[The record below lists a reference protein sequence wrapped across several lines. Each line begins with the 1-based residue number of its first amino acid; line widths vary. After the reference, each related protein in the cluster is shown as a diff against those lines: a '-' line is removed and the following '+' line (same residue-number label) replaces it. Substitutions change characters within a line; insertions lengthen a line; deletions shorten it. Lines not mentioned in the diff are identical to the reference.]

1 MAAEWFAVL
10 TLQMPLPHGGFASGT
25 KSAVLTVGP
34 DATRA
39 AILDHM
45 RGLFP
50 AEFTG
55 ANVVFFS
62 AEPNRVGGER

>member
-1 MAAEWFAVL
+1 MAADEWFAVL
-10 TLQMPLPHGGFASGT
+10 TLQMPLPGGGFAAGT

-39 AILDHM
+39 GIFEHM
-45 RGLFP
+45 CGLFP
-50 AEFTG
+50 PEFAG

-62 AEPNRVGGER
+62 AEPNRAGER